1 MRVWGWGEGF
11 PVADRHVILPTVL
24 TISLLLRKKPKRR
37 QANIRAN
44 GYELFCQKRMLPR
57 VTPQKLF
64 EGITVELMQGGQGSP
79 AQAFTGHAVKLV
91 DVIRTA
97 CERLFQ

>member
-1 MRVWGWGEGF
+1 
-11 PVADRHVILPTVL
+11 
-24 TISLLLRKKPKRR
+24 
-37 QANIRAN
+37 
-44 GYELFCQKRMLPR
+44 MLPR